1 MSAET
6 KEPVPLK
13 VQIVETKRAAQHI
26 VGAPASYVPVVATR
40 DTPPECILQYSER
53 RKRAVISVVGTG
65 VVAFG
70 TNPNNMINGVGSR
83 AGGAQVQGPV
93 TFELQSTNDW
103 YVSLVSG
110 ANTTVNVIAETEVDV

>member
-1 MSAET
+1 
-6 KEPVPLK
+6 VPLK
-13 VQIVETKRAAQHI
+13 VQIVEEKRAPQHI
-26 VGAPASYVPVVATR
+26 VGIPTSYVPVAATR

-70 TNPNNMINGVGSR
+70 TNPNNMITGIGTR

-103 YVSLVSG
+103 YISLVSG